1 MSALA
6 DAARRY
12 MGVKFRHRGRSK
24 YSLDCAG
31 LPLRAYADLG
41 VVLPD
46 LKVYGREPMADG
58 ALAAAMTRALGD
70 PVHVAPVRL
79 ADVQDGDVILIRY
92 ELYPHHIMVVGTTP
106 YGAPSV
112 IHTDGHY
119 GKVIEHRLDE
129 KLAADITHVFRRPV

>member
-1 MSALA
+1 MTDLV

-31 LPLRAYADLG
+31 LPLRAYADCG
-41 VVLPD
+41 VDLPD
-46 LKVYGREPMADG
+46 LKHYGREPVNDG
-58 ALAAAMTRALGD
+58 LLAAVTRALGE
-70 PVHVAPVRL
+70 PVHVAPVTL
-79 ADVQDGDVILIRY
+79 AQVQDGDVILIRY
-92 ELYPHHIMVVGTTP
+92 ALYPHHILIVGTTP